1 MTFKFQQPSLPTV
14 GQRSRNGS
22 PEPVKPSNFPIR
34 STIEPVPFTVWS
46 NIGKMFQRTRKAS
59 RTFGNLVV
67 QTPDQQSV
75 RCIISVPENLAAFG
89 EIGNL
94 IAAMPGHMT
103 VIKEKIR

>member
-22 PEPVKPSNFPIR
+22 PEPAIPSNFPIR

-59 RTFGNLVV
+59 GTFGNLVV
-67 QTPDQQSV
+67 QTPAQQSL
-75 RCIISVPENLAAFG
+75 RRIISVPENLAAIG
-89 EIGNL
+89 DIGNL
-94 IAAMPGHMT
+94 IAAMLGHMN
-103 VIKEKIR
+103 VITETDR